1 MWALGWQAPASGPP
15 QLQPHMHGNERG
27 RRRRGEK
34 TSIQLGQTLSCH
46 YQLWELF
53 SLRSLL
59 LIDHYL
65 DIGLVEVRGSLSI
78 SPTLMVEDG
87 ENASSRKLSAQTDV
101 HRGRWPLLPAFS
113 FLQFGQQS
121 NSLNLISSPASVCLC
136 LTMLDVITTCSS
148 FCIFLLVP

>member
-1 MWALGWQAPASGPP
+1 MGWVLGWQAPAHRSSG
-15 QLQPHMHGNERG
+15 HTCMHGNER

-46 YQLWELF
+46 FPLWELF
-53 SLRSLL
+53 SLRSPF

-65 DIGLVEVRGSLSI
+65 DTGLRCEAI

-121 NSLNLISSPASVCLC
+121 NSLNLISSLAFVSALHGGCNYYIL
-136 LTMLDVITTCSS
+136 
-148 FCIFLLVP
+148 FLLHTSLSILDGLSI